1 MVRHITAFIISA
13 FIFLL
18 GGCVAPKKIAVEIS
32 HPPHIPVPAGTGSL
46 TLVEVVPGGIVK
58 EGTQVKARCEK
69 PSAPACRLLAAE
81 KTLLGLSERIYEESD
96 CEINGIIELPDTGT
110 GDSGTPDVSFLCS
123 TVDTT
128 GLLVILEQVTL
139 DRQISTS
146 RYQRWPSEAKNKVW
160 SKTIIYNVEPVWM
173 HEAKIKMTINNRWKV
188 YDCNIKQIIFE
199 GDLTDSV
206 LYKVD
211 GSTQEEVMKKLP
223 SLPTSVEKAGFL
235 GGWDFAGEILPSS
248 VTVMRK
254 YYASR
259 LRMLREATR
268 QVKFRQWDKA
278 EEEWIRSLERV
289 SPARKAKILYNLALA
304 RERHGD
310 YAKALEYIHEAEKIL
325 PSAEVTAYK
334 KILERESEKRKK

>member
-1 MVRHITAFIISA
+1 MVRSITVLIVSA
-13 FIFLL
+13 FFSLL
-18 GGCVAPKKIAVEIS
+18 GGCVAPKNIAVEIS
-32 HPPHIPVPAGTGSL
+32 HPPPIPVPDSVSSL
-46 TLVEVVPGGIVK
+46 TLVAVVPGGSVK
-58 EGTQVKARCEK
+58 EGTEEKVSCEE
-69 PSAPACRLLAAE
+69 PSAPPCRLLAAE
-81 KTLLGLSERIYEESD
+81 NALRGVSGRIYDESD
-96 CEINGIIELPDTGT
+96 YEVKGIIEWLDTVT
-110 GDSGTPDVSFLCS
+110 GNAGMADASLLCS
-123 TVDTT
+123 NTDTS

-146 RYQRWPSEAKNKVW
+146 RYQRWPREAKNKVW

-173 HEAKIKMTINNRWKV
+173 HETEMRMTINNHWKV

-206 LYKVD
+206 FYKVD
-211 GSTQEEVMKKLP
+211 GSTKEEVMKKLP
-223 SLPTSVEKAGFL
+223 SVATSVAKAGFI

-259 LRMLREATR
+259 LRVLREATR

-310 YAKALEYIHEAEKIL
+310 YAKALEYIHDAEKIS

-334 KILERESEKRKK
+334 KILERESEKRKY